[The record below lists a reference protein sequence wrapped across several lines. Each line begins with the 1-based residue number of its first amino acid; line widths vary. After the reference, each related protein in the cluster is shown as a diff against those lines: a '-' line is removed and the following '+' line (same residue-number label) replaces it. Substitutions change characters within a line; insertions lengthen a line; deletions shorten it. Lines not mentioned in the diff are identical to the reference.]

1 MKVVDSTFL
10 ISHARGEQVVSDYLT
25 EHSNET
31 IVVPTIA
38 FQELA
43 VGEVL
48 ARDKSKQAI
57 CRDLGPFSVRPFTND
72 HAYHAAQIE
81 ATLREQGDYDPVLK
95 SDILIGAV
103 GRSLGIPVVT
113 RNTDDFTLFAGVTVE
128 TY

>member
-10 ISHARGEQVVSDYLT
+10 IGHARGEQAVGDYLT
-25 EHSNET
+25 EHSDET
-31 IVVPTIA
+31 VVVPTIA

-48 ARDKSKQAI
+48 ARNASKQAI
-57 CRDLGPFSVRPFTND
+57 CRDLGGFSVRPFTGD

-81 ATLREQGDYDPVLK
+81 ATLREQGDYDPALK

-103 GRSLGIPVVT
+103 GRSLAVPVVT
-113 RNTDDFTLFAGVTVE
+113 RNTDDFALFAGVTVE

>member
-10 ISHARGEQVVSDYLT
+10 LGHARGEQAVGDYLT
-25 EHSNET
+25 EHSEET
-31 IVVPTIA
+31 VVVPTIV

-48 ARDKSKQAI
+48 ARDESKQAI
-57 CRDLGPFSVRPFTND
+57 RRDLGPFSVRPFTDD

-81 ATLREQGDYDPVLK
+81 ADLREEGDYDPVLK
-95 SDILIGAV
+95 SDILIGGV
-103 GRSLGIPVVT
+103 GRSLGIPVIT
-113 RNTDDFTLFAGVTVE
+113 RNTDDFALFAGVTIE